1 MIMMCQSV
9 NPMPMTGQMSAKQVH
24 PNGIQMTYLHT
35 FYLLSDAPTAVTF
48 FFCLVVVA
56 ISACQVDP
64 NKRDNKHPAY

>member
-48 FFCLVVVA
+48 FFFFWLLLQYQHV
-56 ISACQVDP
+56 
-64 NKRDNKHPAY
+64 R